1 MEEEGKNERGE
12 FKFTSKE
19 RTGKGGGQHQR
30 RGEKKDKSFQKKIYE
45 GGIRVPTY
53 LLIGIGF

>member
-30 RGEKKDKSFQKKIYE
+30 RGEKRTRAFRKKYTRE
-45 GGIRVPTY
+45 GSVCLPTY
-53 LLIGIGF
+53 LSV